1 MFSHVQFCLIPNHCH
16 FQGVIIT
23 IYKHWVGS
31 SGFMVRV
38 RKARDPNQ
46 SNNKGSFWNC
56 SVYTQNRAYM
66 QTTEWKWLPQ
76 LVFWHLSLA
85 SSTCT
90 QFLFENETF
99 FLRFGIPST
108 RVSGENGH
116 RKRIFS
122 KTLSRVEIF
131 ELTPA
136 FHLRMD
142 GRKRRFSNT
151 IITYIIYF

>member
-1 MFSHVQFCLIPNHCH
+1 MFSQVQFCLIPNHCH
-16 FQGVIIT
+16 FQGVIIAT
-23 IYKHWVGS
+23 YKHWVGS

-85 SSTCT
+85 SSTWISFYLKT
-90 QFLFENETF
+90 KHFFSGLAYHPHVYPVKTATENASFQKRSQEWRSLNWRLLFIYVWTDENVGF
-99 FLRFGIPST
+99 
-108 RVSGENGH
+108 
-116 RKRIFS
+116 RIQS
-122 KTLSRVEIF
+122 
-131 ELTPA
+131 
-136 FHLRMD
+136 
-142 GRKRRFSNT
+142 
-151 IITYIIYF
+151 